1 MQGGPSGSDCTRIAD
16 HSVRDPVRA
25 WFCAI
30 IEPLLQPS
38 GLLPVMKNQER
49 KTHDAEID
57 AEKIAAIRKIRK
69 LMDFWRISPNEL
81 RGRPAVVPRPSAT
94 PQEIRYCHPVSG
106 DTWDGQGVQPQW
118 LREALLR
125 EGYTVDELRQAA
137 QARQVATEVGA
148 G

>member
-1 MQGGPSGSDCTRIAD
+1 
-16 HSVRDPVRA
+16 
-25 WFCAI
+25 
-30 IEPLLQPS
+30 
-38 GLLPVMKNQER
+38 MKNQER

>member
-1 MQGGPSGSDCTRIAD
+1 
-16 HSVRDPVRA
+16 
-25 WFCAI
+25 
-30 IEPLLQPS
+30 
-38 GLLPVMKNQER
+38 MKNHDH
-49 KTHDAEID
+49 KTSEPASDD

-81 RGRPAVVPRPSAT
+81 RGRPVAVPGPSVVL
-94 PQEIRYCHPVSG
+94 EIRYCHPVSG
-106 DTWDGQGVQPQW
+106 ETWNGQGAQPQW

-137 QARQVATEVGA
+137 QARLTAAETGLGADAPLGA